1 MLVDKHSP
9 IHMSVDSHRDD
20 DTLLSLFQLI
30 DSSFPTG
37 SFAHSFGLET
47 YTQYGL
53 VNDRW
58 TFETYLRSVLQHGVR
73 NGDAVAVTL
82 AYKTTDIEYIIDLD
96 TRLTALKTPDES
108 RQGSIKTGKQFLR
121 NANRLFDHE
130 KLDAYRACIQSGKC
144 AGHHAIAY
152 GLVTQ
157 SASIDLHTSLL
168 GYLHAYV
175 VGQVSAAIRL
185 IPLGATDGQLVIQA
199 VHPELVEIA
208 TLVECAEPGNLGN
221 FTPGLD
227 IRSMQHERLYSRLF
241 VS

>member
-1 MLVDKHSP
+1 
-9 IHMSVDSHRDD
+9 MSADNHRDD
-20 DTLLSLFQLI
+20 DTLLSVFQLI

-37 SFAHSFGLET
+37 GFAHSFGLET
-47 YTQYGL
+47 YTQHSL

-58 TFETYLRSVLQHGVR
+58 TFETYLRSVLQHGIR
-73 NGDAVAVTL
+73 RGDAVAVTL
-82 AYKTTDIEYIIDLD
+82 AHKVTDLEHVINLD

-121 NANRLFDHE
+121 NASLLFGHE
-130 KLDAYRACIQSGKC
+130 KLDAYRSYIQSGKC
-144 AGHHAIAY
+144 VGHHAIAY

-185 IPLGATDGQLVIQA
+185 IPLGATEGQLVIQA

-208 TLVECAEPGNLGN
+208 TLVEYADQEDLGN